1 MAKLSRTIDAPAKI
15 GGSGSARAVG
25 HLERMMDIG
34 RESVRVARATAS
46 LAMTGHHRWQIP
58 ASASSLKDFQLAE
71 TEIAGA
77 ARSRIDRFQSHLARA
92 LGSTGWS
99 KTTNGA
105 SDELSGG
112 RAGRE
117 ADAWYRTTPGLDEG
131 RRALR
136 QIQELSSAMN
146 AVSQAERSLEFGAD
160 AWRDSGADWR
170 AMGSGM
176 KRLGRF
182 ADRVHQ
188 GMEMA
193 DRTMGGAHT
202 QSTGLSRERLA
213 AFAGAGLLGN
223 GRTVSS
229 IRGMVPPQ
237 NVSGP
242 AFAELSRN
250 FRGQDSSDAHAAI
263 TINSSPTVVING
275 PAASGNAQSDVISAL
290 RAHREE
296 LFDQLKRES
305 ARRERAEF

>member
-1 MAKLSRTIDAPAKI
+1 
-15 GGSGSARAVG
+15 
-25 HLERMMDIG
+25 
-34 RESVRVARATAS
+34 
-46 LAMTGHHRWQIP
+46 
-58 ASASSLKDFQLAE
+58 
-71 TEIAGA
+71 
-77 ARSRIDRFQSHLARA
+77 
-92 LGSTGWS
+92 
-99 KTTNGA
+99 
-105 SDELSGG
+105 
-112 RAGRE
+112 
-117 ADAWYRTTPGLDEG
+117 
-131 RRALR
+131 
-136 QIQELSSAMN
+136 MN
-146 AVSQAERSLEFGAD
+146 AVSQAERSLESGAD
-160 AWRDSGADWR
+160 ASRSSGGDWR

-193 DRTMGGAHT
+193 DRTMGGAQT

-223 GRTVSS
+223 GRAASS
-229 IRGMVPPQ
+229 IRGMVPPR

-250 FRGQDSSDAHAAI
+250 FRGRDSSDARAAI